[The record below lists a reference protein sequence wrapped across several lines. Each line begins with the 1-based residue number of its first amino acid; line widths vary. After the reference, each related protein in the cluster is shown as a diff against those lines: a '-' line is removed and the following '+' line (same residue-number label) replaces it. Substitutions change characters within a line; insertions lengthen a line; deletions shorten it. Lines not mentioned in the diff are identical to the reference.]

1 MAKKGAGP
9 KKQVWKTPHGHSP
22 LSVLFHSIHPVS
34 QEAIA
39 YIDEQTYPVQVA
51 RGKFLIKPDQ
61 ATEPHLY
68 LILKGVIR
76 AFIKE
81 DGKEITTWIN
91 EENEIVTSIRNL
103 GLNMASPEY
112 LQAIENSS
120 LIAMPYSVVEY
131 LYENF
136 LEANIVGRKI
146 LEDNYRGAEE
156 RAYICRI
163 PSAEK
168 KYQHFIKTRPGL
180 VNRISLKYIAS
191 YLNMTIETLSRV
203 RSRLAE

>member
-1 MAKKGAGP
+1 MAKKATGTR
-9 KKQVWKTPHGHSP
+9 KHVWKTPHGHSP
-22 LSVLFHSIHPVS
+22 LSVLFNSIHPVS
-34 QEAIA
+34 REAIA
-39 YIDEQTYPVQVA
+39 CIDEQTYPIQVA
-51 RGKFLIKPDQ
+51 RGKFLVKPDNDV
-61 ATEPHLY
+61 PHLY

-103 GLNMASPEY
+103 GLNVPSPEY
-112 LQAIENSS
+112 LQAIENTS
-120 LIAMPYSVVEY
+120 LIAMPYSLVEF

-136 LEANIVGRKI
+136 PESNIVGRKI

-163 PSAEK
+163 ASAEK
-168 KYQHFIKTRPGL
+168 KYQHLIKTRPGL

-203 RSRLAE
+203 RGRLAE

>member
-1 MAKKGAGP
+1 MIRKVAPSG
-9 KKQVWKTPHGHSP
+9 KQVWKTASGHSP
-22 LSVLFHSIHPVS
+22 IADFFRMIHPVS
-34 QEAIA
+34 KEAIA
-39 YIDEQTYPVQVA
+39 VIDEQTYPVSIS
-51 RGKFLIKPDQ
+51 RGKYLVKPGD
-61 ATEPHLY
+61 TTPHLY

-91 EENEIVTSIRNL
+91 EENEIVSSIRNL
-103 GLNMASPEY
+103 GLSSSYSPEY

-120 LIAMPYSVVEY
+120 LIALPYSVVEY
-131 LYENF
+131 LYEHF
-136 LEANIVGRKI
+136 PEANVVGRKL
-146 LEDNYRGAEE
+146 LEENYRGAEE

-163 PSAEK
+163 ASAEK
-168 KYQHFIKTRPGL
+168 KYQHFINTRPGL

-203 RSRLAE
+203 RSRMAD

>member
-1 MAKKGAGP
+1 MTKKVSASG
-9 KKQVWKTPHGHSP
+9 KRVWKTPTGHSP
-22 LSVLFHSIHPVS
+22 IAILFNSIYPVPK
-34 QEAIA
+34 EAIDL
-39 YIDEQTYPVQVA
+39 IDEQTFPVQVA
-51 RGKFLIKPDQ
+51 RGKFLVKPGD
-61 ATEPHLY
+61 TEPHLY
-68 LILKGVIR
+68 LVLKGVIR

-103 GLNMASPEY
+103 GLTISSPEY

-120 LIAMPYSVVEY
+120 LIAMPYALVEN
-131 LYENF
+131 LYEHF
-136 LEANIVGRKI
+136 IESNIIGRKI

-163 PSAEK
+163 ASAEK

-180 VNRISLKYIAS
+180 ANRISLKYIAS

>member
-1 MAKKGAGP
+1 MAKKVAGP
-9 KKQVWKTPHGHSP
+9 KKHVWKTPHGHSP
-22 LSVLFHSIHPVS
+22 LSVMFNSIHPVS
-34 QEAIA
+34 REAIA
-39 YIDEQTYPVQVA
+39 CIDEQTYPVQVA
-51 RGKFLIKPDQ
+51 RGKYLIKPDHL
-61 ATEPHLY
+61 TEPHLY
-68 LILKGVIR
+68 LIVKGVIR

-81 DGKEITTWIN
+81 EGKEITTWIN

-103 GLNMASPEY
+103 GLNHPSPEY

-120 LIAMPYSVVEY
+120 LIAMPYSLVEY

-136 LEANIVGRKI
+136 PESNIVGRKI

>member
-1 MAKKGAGP
+1 MAKKISGSR
-9 KKQVWKTPHGHSP
+9 KHSWKTLSGHSP
-22 LSVLFHSIHPVS
+22 ISDFFNLIHPVS
-34 QEAIA
+34 KEAIQL
-39 YIDEQTYPVQVA
+39 IDDQTYPVQLA
-51 RGKFLIKPDQ
+51 RGKFLLKPGDP
-61 ATEPHLY
+61 EPHLY

-91 EENEIVTSIRNL
+91 EENDVVTSIRNL
-103 GLNMASPEY
+103 GLNISSPEY
-112 LQAIENSS
+112 LQAIEPSS
-120 LIAMPYSVVEY
+120 LVAMPYSLVEY
-131 LYENF
+131 LYEHYPESNV
-136 LEANIVGRKI
+136 IGRKI
-146 LEDNYRGAEE
+146 LEENYRGAEE

-163 PSAEK
+163 ASAEK
-168 KYQHFIKTRPGL
+168 KYQHLINTRPGL

>member
-1 MAKKGAGP
+1 MP
-9 KKQVWKTPHGHSP
+9 KKVAGSRKHVWKTPHGHSP
-22 LSVLFHSIHPVS
+22 LSVMFNAIHPVS
-34 QEAIA
+34 REAIA
-39 YIDEQTYPVQVA
+39 CIDEQTYPIQVA
-51 RGKFLIKPDQ
+51 RGKFLVKPDNSV
-61 ATEPHLY
+61 PHLY
-68 LILKGVIR
+68 LIMKGVIR

-103 GLNMASPEY
+103 GLNIPSPEY

-120 LIAMPYSVVEY
+120 LIAMPYSLVEY
-131 LYENF
+131 LYEHFPESNV
-136 LEANIVGRKI
+136 VGRKI

-163 PSAEK
+163 ASAEK
-168 KYQHFIKTRPGL
+168 KYQHLMKTRPGL

>member
-1 MAKKGAGP
+1 MARQPSGSRKP
-9 KKQVWKTPHGHSP
+9 VWKTPSGHSP
-22 LSVLFHSIHPVS
+22 IADFFNMIHPIS
-34 QEAIA
+34 KEAIA
-39 YIDEQTYPVQVA
+39 CIDEQTFPVQLA
-51 RGKFLIKPDQ
+51 RGKYLVRPGDG
-61 ATEPHLY
+61 EPHLY
-68 LILKGVIR
+68 LLLKGVMR

-91 EENEIVTSIRNL
+91 EENEVVTSIRNL
-103 GLNMASPEY
+103 GLDIPSPEY
-112 LQAIENSS
+112 LQAIESSS
-120 LIAMPYSVVEY
+120 LIAMPYKLVEY
-131 LYENF
+131 MYEHF
-136 LEANIVGRKI
+136 PESNIVGRKL

-163 PSAEK
+163 ASAER